1 VLVKSLYGL
10 KQAVHVWNKVL
21 HESLTKNGCKQ
32 NETDNCV
39 YSVVTSGGEIVHLLT
54 HVDYILA
61 ATSNENFLDELMK
74 NVGQDFE
81 LKC

>member
-1 VLVKSLYGL
+1 MD
-10 KQAVHVWNKVL
+10 
-21 HESLTKNGCKQ
+21 
-32 NETDNCV
+32 ETDNCR
-39 YSVVTSGGEIVHLLT
+39 YSVTSGGEIVHLLT

-61 ATSNENFLDELMK
+61 ATSIENFLDELMK